1 MKTTL
6 VSVITLGLL
15 TLAAH
20 PQAGEPAG
28 GKLVRA
34 IRWSEAPLP
43 PNTTI
48 VKSAPRGGDALLVI
62 QTEPRPVSIALLRL
76 DNPGI
81 HAKAY
86 ALRGQLRYRNV
97 EGTGYIELWNEFPAQ
112 EAGQP
117 KPRYFSRSLAEAG
130 PFSKLSGSAEWRDL
144 FVPFDAT
151 QGKDLPTKL
160 ELNLVLAGAGEVE
173 VSDLELLEFADAG
186 AMWAA
191 MGVGAA
197 NALTMQQQAWT
208 TAAVS
213 AGAVIVAVAVWF
225 FFIRRRRAVEV
236 RRMKAMDEA

>member
-6 VSVITLGLL
+6 VSIITLGLL
-15 TLAAH
+15 TLATH

-34 IRWSEAPLP
+34 IKWSEVPLP

-48 VKSAPRGGDALLVI
+48 VKSAPGGGDALLVN

-76 DNPGI
+76 DNPGL

-86 ALRGQLRYRNV
+86 ALRGQLHYRNV
-97 EGTGYIELWNEFPAQ
+97 QGTGYFELWNEFPAQ

-117 KPRYFSRSLAEAG
+117 KLRYFSRSLAEVG
-130 PFSKLSGSAEWRDL
+130 PFSKLSGSADWRDL

-151 QGKDLPTKL
+151 QAKDLPTKL
-160 ELNLVLAGAGEVE
+160 ELNLVLAGAGMVE

-191 MGVGAA
+191 MGAGAV
-197 NALTMQQQAWT
+197 NALTMQQQAWI
-208 TAAVS
+208 AAVPV
-213 AGAVIVAVAVWF
+213 GAVIVAVAVWF
-225 FFIRRRRAVEV
+225 FFIRRRRAAEV